1 MIYRL
6 VLAVAVMTTLV
17 GATAPALSTARA
29 DAASGTMERQVDEL
43 RTELTRL
50 VETDA
55 ATANGDAQRTVAIRI
70 PAGTYTNAGVS
81 QLQFAERGGV
91 GVATWTVESRKQT
104 ERLVSIPIRTTA
116 ATDRLDEPGT
126 HRLVFVL
133 TRSNGQRM
141 LRVHRF
147 KSEAAARRSHA

>member
-6 VLAVAVMTTLV
+6 VLAVAVMTALV

-29 DAASGTMERQVDEL
+29 DATSGTMERQLNEL
-43 RTELTRL
+43 GAELTTL
-50 VETDA
+50 VETDD
-55 ATANGDAQRTVAIRI
+55 ATVNGDARRAVEIRLPQR
-70 PAGTYTNAGVS
+70 TYTNAGVS
-81 QLQFAERGGV
+81 HLQFAERAGV

-104 ERLVSIPIRTTA
+104 ERLVGIPIRPTA
-116 ATDRLDEPGT
+116 GTDRLEEPGT

-133 TRSNGQRM
+133 ARSDDQRI
-141 LRVHRF
+141 LRFHRF